1 MKNEIISIIIFIFS
15 YILIIFDLL
24 PRTIIVFFASSILVL
39 LNIITPH
46 EALSFVNWDAIS
58 LLFGMFTLVITLKE
72 VKFFRILGN
81 RVVRNFG
88 NNKLILFIILSLLTA
103 FLSAFMDSITVMMFI
118 SSLTIEI
125 SRVMDFDPI
134 PFILSEIVSSN
145 IGGSATMVG
154 DPPNVIIG
162 TSLGFSFIDFIKNVT
177 PISIIVLITNIF
189 YFVMIYKKELITKK
203 SDVIKI
209 KEEKIE
215 DKYGFFISIFVF
227 VLTIILLTL
236 HKTLN
241 ISVGTIGLIG
251 ASLAL
256 FLNGNKFR
264 NIWEKI
270 DWDTLLFF
278 IGLFIIVGSL
288 EKVDFL
294 RQISNLITNLF
305 KNNIKLLP
313 SGILFFSG
321 FISGIVDN
329 VPLAFSM
336 VPIIKDLSLK
346 NSIPISV
353 LAWALSLGTDLGGNG
368 TPIGAS
374 SNVVALSI
382 LERSGINMTWRYYLK
397 KVLPIVLFSLI
408 LSSILLILFHRF

>member
-1 MKNEIISIIIFIFS
+1 MKNEIISIIIFIIS
-15 YILIIFDLL
+15 YTLIIFDLL

-39 LNIITPH
+39 LNIVTPH
-46 EALSFVNWDAIS
+46 EALSFVNWEAIT

-81 RVVRNFG
+81 RVVRIFG
-88 NNKLILFIILSLLTA
+88 KNKLILFIILSLLTA

-118 SSLTIEI
+118 SSLTIEV
-125 SRVMDFDPI
+125 SRLMDFDPV

-162 TSLGFSFIDFIKNVT
+162 TSLGFSFIDFIKNVA
-177 PISIIVLITNIF
+177 PISIIVLIFNLF
-189 YFVMIYKKELITKK
+189 YFLLIYKKELLTNKK
-203 SDVIKI
+203 EVIKI

-215 DKYGFFISIFVF
+215 DKYSFFISIFVF

-288 EKVDFL
+288 EKVGFL
-294 RQISNLITNLF
+294 SQVSNLITNLL

-321 FISGIVDN
+321 FLSSIVDN

-336 VPIIKDLSLK
+336 VPIIKNLSST
-346 NSIPISV
+346 NSIPLSV

-382 LERSGINMTWRYYLK
+382 LERSGTNMTWRYYLK
-397 KVLPIVLFSLI
+397 KVFPIVLFSLI
-408 LSSILLILFHRF
+408 LSSILVILFHRF